1 MNEKKSFFKSAKSR
15 HSGSAEGFIFILG
28 IIVFIAGFI
37 FVYPLDIPNKWE
49 GFLKMI
55 VAGIAGGKGVSIPVG
70 LAFKPEWP
78 EWLIVFVSAMQ
89 DVIAV
94 FWFFP
99 LIVLFKNGVIKGKFM
114 GEIVKS
120 AEDTVHQHKKWA
132 KPLGVIGIGF
142 FVWVPLTMTGPII
155 GSVLGLILGM
165 DTLAIMITV
174 TIAGVLSAICWTYLF
189 GVMFTWAS
197 NLNKYF
203 PLIAIFIILVLILV
217 IRLQVIFKK
226 KNIN

>member
-15 HSGSAEGFIFILG
+15 HSGSAEGFVFILG

-142 FVWVPLTMTGPII
+142 FVWVPITMTGPII

-165 DTLAIMITV
+165 DTFTIMITV